1 VASGGG
7 GSKAGGKSGQG
18 SLGSEPANETST
30 TVVGR
35 GRTGT
40 HGVNREVIAEFSDKR
55 SPLIL
60 SAHVRLCECV
70 CVSVC
75 VFGIVVGFVGIV
87 VGFVDVGV
95 AVVVVMVVDC
105 LNFNQ
110 ALPCCRRA

>member
-1 VASGGG
+1 
-7 GSKAGGKSGQG
+7 
-18 SLGSEPANETST
+18 
-30 TVVGR
+30 
-35 GRTGT
+35 
-40 HGVNREVIAEFSDKR
+40 
-55 SPLIL
+55 
-60 SAHVRLCECV
+60 
-70 CVSVC
+70 VC